1 MKKILISVVALLIVV
16 ALFITFQDEYKTYV
30 DDYNI
35 TSRLRDYEQGEILR
49 VYSEKDGSNIFIVE
63 KEGYNP
69 GLLLLV
75 QIKDSKVEVL
85 KILQHNET
93 HDYGGYADNEW
104 FLSRFIGP
112 IVDKFELVKIR
123 SEADNEIVAVTGAT
137 FTSQAIVDAVNKC
150 LEINGGL
157 K

>member
-1 MKKILISVVALLIVV
+1 MKRIVLGAVIVIIVTTFFVIS
-16 ALFITFQDEYKTYV
+16 QDDYKEYV
-30 DDYNI
+30 NDYNI
-35 TSRLRDYEQGEILR
+35 VSRLRDYESDEVLR
-49 VYSEKDGSNIFIVE
+49 VYKEEDGSNIFILE

-69 GLLLLV
+69 GILLLIQL
-75 QIKDSKVEVL
+75 KESKVEKL
-85 KILQHNET
+85 KILKHNET
-93 HDYGGYADNEW
+93 PDYGGYADNEW

-112 IVDKFELVKIR
+112 VVDKFKLVKIR

-137 FTSQAIVDAVNKC
+137 YTSQAVVDAVNKC